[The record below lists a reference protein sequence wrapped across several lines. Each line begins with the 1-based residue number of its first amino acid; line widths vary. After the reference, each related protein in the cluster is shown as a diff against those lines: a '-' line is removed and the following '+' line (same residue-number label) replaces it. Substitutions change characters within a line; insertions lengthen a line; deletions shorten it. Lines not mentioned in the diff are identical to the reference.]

1 MKFVT
6 LGPMIHDT
14 VSPMKLTPGCLSG
27 TLVIDA
33 SRVLAGPFSGQL
45 LGDHGAEVIKVEAF
59 EGDDTRGYGPPF
71 IDGVAPYF
79 LGLNRNKQDLALNLS
94 RAEGIAVLFSL
105 LEHADV
111 FIENFKM
118 STWRKWGINDFDEI
132 AERFPRL
139 VHCRISGFG
148 ESGEFGGL
156 PGYDA
161 ALQAMSGIMS
171 VNGEPDGGAT
181 RVGMPLVD
189 TATGMYAALG
199 ITLALLERQRSGKGQ
214 RLEATLYDTAI
225 ALLHPHVSNVVHG
238 GQAPRTGNGHPNIVP
253 YDLFPT
259 ATVPLFLAVGNDRQ
273 FGTLC
278 TELGDA
284 ALCEDPRYRNNRD
297 RVIHR
302 DSLRPRLIELLAT
315 RDGMQLFERLM
326 SIGVPC
332 APVLTVEQALALDH
346 TREREMCVEFE
357 GYRGPG
363 IAIKLSRT
371 PGSVRSAPPRIGEHS
386 ETVLARFGHTA
397 DSIAALLESGVVR

>member
-1 MKFVT
+1 
-6 LGPMIHDT
+6 
-14 VSPMKLTPGCLSG
+14 MKLSPGCLSG
-27 TLVIDA
+27 TVVIDA

-45 LGDHGAEVIKVEAF
+45 LGDHGAEVIKVESF

-79 LGLNRNKQDLALNLS
+79 LGLNRNKQDLALDLS

-118 STWRKWGINDFDEI
+118 STWRKWGINDFDEM
-132 AERFPRL
+132 AQRFPRL

-171 VNGEPDGGAT
+171 VNGEPAGGAT

-225 ALLHPHVSNVVHG
+225 ALLHPHVSNVMHG

-259 ATVPLFLAVGNDRQ
+259 GTVPLFLAVGNDRQ

-278 TELGDA
+278 AELGEP
-284 ALCEDPRYRNNRD
+284 ALCDDPRYRKNRD
-297 RVIHR
+297 RVTHR

-371 PGSVRSAPPRIGEHS
+371 PGAVRSAPPRIGEHS
-386 ETVLARFGHTA
+386 EAVLARFGHAA
-397 DSIAALLESGVVR
+397 DSIAALIESGVVR

>member
-1 MKFVT
+1 MQVN
-6 LGPMIHDT
+6 
-14 VSPMKLTPGCLSG
+14 SGCLHG
-27 TLVIDA
+27 TVVIDA

-45 LGDHGAEVIKVEAF
+45 LGDHGAEVIKVESF
-59 EGDDTRGYGPPF
+59 DGDDTRGYGPPF
-71 IDGVAPYF
+71 VDGVAPYF
-79 LGLNRNKQDLALNLS
+79 LGLNRNKEDLALDLS
-94 RAEGIAVLFSL
+94 RAEGIEVLFAL
-105 LEHADV
+105 LEKADV

-118 STWRKWGINDFDEI
+118 STWRKWGFHDLDEI
-132 AERFPRL
+132 TQRFPRL

-171 VNGEPDGGAT
+171 VNGEPAGEAT

-199 ITLALLERQRSGKGQ
+199 IALALLERHRSGKGQ
-214 RLEATLYDTAI
+214 RLEATLYDTAL

-238 GQAPRTGNGHPNIVP
+238 GGAPRTGNGHPNIVP

-259 ATVPLFLAVGNDRQ
+259 GSVPLFLAVGNDRQ

-278 TELGDA
+278 AELGEP
-284 ALCEDPRYRNNRD
+284 ALADDPRYRQNRD
-297 RVIHR
+297 RVTHR
-302 DSLRPRLIELLAT
+302 DSLRPRLIALLAN

-332 APVLTVEQALALDH
+332 APVLTVEQALALPH
-346 TREREMCVEFE
+346 TREREMSVEFE

-363 IAIKLSRT
+363 IALKLSRT
-371 PGSVRSAPPRIGEHS
+371 PGSVRRVPPRIGEHS
-386 ETVLARFGHTA
+386 EAVLTRFGV
-397 DSIAALLESGVVR
+397 SRERIAALFESGVVR